1 MAVKNMSES
10 DSSLVSKCMEY
21 TMQLANQGK
30 GFKFS
35 LSLPSGFDFSLDYTQ
50 GETASKIP
58 EKKKKSPS
66 TLRRNSQRR
75 KTFLDRKAN
84 DKQAEE
90 QLLHRPPT
98 SLNSKIK
105 CDKCEEMFGDS
116 DCMRKHTV
124 DKHKESLTCE
134 ECPFTTQ
141 SDEDLKDHIKN
152 MHEIPQLDGK
162 SEVNMTAVN
171 QAAVRKSE
179 EEYERERKEYNHKR
193 EEEAKADG
201 SWCYE
206 CKDECMNRVVLKRHM
221 HNDHNLEIYPDINIM
236 LHGGW
241 MK

>member
-1 MAVKNMSES
+1 MKNMSEV

-35 LSLPSGFDFSLDYTQ
+35 LSLPSGVSFSLDYSQ
-50 GETASKIP
+50 GETASRIP

-75 KTFLDRKAN
+75 KTFLDKKSN

-90 QLLHRPPT
+90 QLVHQPPT
-98 SLNSKIK
+98 SLNPKTK
-105 CDKCEEMFGDS
+105 CDECEDIFEDNE
-116 DCMRKHTV
+116 CLRKHV
-124 DKHKESLTCE
+124 VEKHKESLTCE
-134 ECPFTTQ
+134 ECTFTTK
-141 SDEDLKDHIKN
+141 SDEDLKDHKRN
-152 MHEIPQLDGK
+152 KHEIPQLDGN
-162 SEVNMTAVN
+162 SEVKKTYVKQAV
-171 QAAVRKSE
+171 VSKSK
-179 EEYERERKEYNHKR
+179 EEYERERKEYNRKR